1 MSSTQSNITRSLKN
15 AGYYEQQPAQTTEMN
30 TQVVQM
36 MKLPDTDSKTT
47 VIHVLK
53 GRKTKLNSFSKELEK
68 ENVTLQ
74 TLKGHRLKFR
84 NLKI

>member
-1 MSSTQSNITRSLKN
+1 
-15 AGYYEQQPAQTTEMN
+15 
-30 TQVVQM
+30 M

>member
-1 MSSTQSNITRSLKN
+1 
-15 AGYYEQQPAQTTEMN
+15 
-30 TQVVQM
+30 M

-68 ENVTLQ
+68 AKVTLQ

-84 NLKI
+84 NVKI

>member
-1 MSSTQSNITRSLKN
+1 
-15 AGYYEQQPAQTTEMN
+15 MN